1 MLLLLFTLVVR
12 NIFEKTDGLVFLWNM
27 KGQMVDR
34 LELLYQKK
42 KMVDRLE
49 GYLFIHDKD
58 CMHTEVEL

>member
-12 NIFEKTDGLVFLWNM
+12 NIFLKTDGLVFLWNM
-27 KGQMVDR
+27 KGQ
-34 LELLYQKK
+34 
-42 KMVDRLE
+42 MVDRLE

>member
-42 KMVDRLE
+42 KN
-49 GYLFIHDKD
+49 GG
-58 CMHTEVEL
+58 